1 MFLSE
6 FGGYSYFEQGHSE
19 PGSVYGYKKFT
30 DRLQWNEAVL
40 EAYRRDV
47 LKNIPKGLAGCVF
60 TQVSD
65 VEDEINGLFTADR
78 RVLKIDGRKMRK
90 INERC
95 IRSVK

>member
-1 MFLSE
+1 MDEYDKNFLAA
-6 FGGYSYFEQGHSE
+6 
-19 PGSVYGYKKFT
+19 YGYKKFS

-40 EAYRRDV
+40 EAFRRDV
-47 LKNIPKGLAGCVF
+47 LKNIQKGLAGCIF

-78 RVLKIDGRKMRK
+78 RVLKIDGRKMRR
-90 INERC
+90 INEKC

>member
-1 MFLSE
+1 M
-6 FGGYSYFEQGHSE
+6 
-19 PGSVYGYKKFT
+19 
-30 DRLQWNEAVL
+30 L

-78 RVLKIDGRKMRK
+78 RVLKIDGKKMRR